1 MPRMT
6 APSPAAA
13 QRIKDILKFGRQA
26 SGQAAYLKYLRG
38 DALPASSA
46 IRAMCY
52 SCLGNCADGSYD
64 CKDFCC
70 PLYPWQPY
78 KEKST
83 PTYANM
89 CITGKNAGA
98 LGDNHPLHGKYQN
111 TAIWE
116 GEVIEK

>member
-1 MPRMT
+1 MNT
-6 APSPAAA
+6 PSPAAA
-13 QRIKDILKFGRQA
+13 QRIADIQKYGKQA
-26 SGQAAYLKYLRG
+26 SGQATYLKYLRG

-64 CKDFCC
+64 CKDVCC

-83 PTYANM
+83 PTYANT
-89 CITGKNAGA
+89 CSTGKNGGA
-98 LGDNHPLHGKYQN
+98 LGEGYPMYRNYQN

-116 GEVIEK
+116 GEEIEK